1 MEQNVIS
8 GNRVERGSLV
18 TRLDPRCKLYI
29 LLGYVILTLFSTG
42 AVTLGVSTA
51 VFLAAWGLS
60 RISLLKLLKSARS
73 VLILLAVTELI
84 SLFWAPFETVGF
96 TFWRLSLITLM
107 SVVFSRTTEVRDIL
121 DGLRSGFPI
130 TEGAAMSLAI
140 AFDFLP
146 QLGREMEGLKA
157 AAISRGAMLEDGN
170 ILERI
175 RDYLP
180 LLIPLFR
187 KTIHHAGEL
196 GDAMDLRAYDAG
208 KKRTR
213 MEPLSFKQRD
223 KAALFLLFLYGA
235 VIIALKILL

>member
-1 MEQNVIS
+1 
-8 GNRVERGSLV
+8 
-18 TRLDPRCKLYI
+18 
-29 LLGYVILTLFSTG
+29 
-42 AVTLGVSTA
+42 
-51 VFLAAWGLS
+51 
-60 RISLLKLLKSARS
+60 
-73 VLILLAVTELI
+73 
-84 SLFWAPFETVGF
+84 
-96 TFWRLSLITLM
+96 
-107 SVVFSRTTEVRDIL
+107 
-121 DGLRSGFPI
+121 PI

-187 KTIHHAGEL
+187 KTIRHAGEL